1 MEQPRV
7 YNTEDEL
14 IKWLKT
20 YLKKQ
25 KEEVVKKDKL
35 ILDIGN
41 NDNPIIIDFKF
52 KLINIIKELDKT
64 KYKTNNT
71 IIDCKINFCKITF
84 NQEVD
89 FSNLIFYNVELNFS
103 SSEFKDKVYF
113 IGTKFIPENPE
124 KPKNNIIFDD
134 TTFSKEVNFYKASF
148 CDISFFSTKF
158 NLTKVL
164 ISHMFHL
171 IAKQIFLWFH
181 LII

>member
-1 MEQPRV
+1 M
-7 YNTEDEL
+7 
-14 IKWLKT
+14 
-20 YLKKQ
+20 
-25 KEEVVKKDKL
+25 
-35 ILDIGN
+35 
-41 NDNPIIIDFKF
+41 
-52 KLINIIKELDKT
+52 
-64 KYKTNNT
+64 
-71 IIDCKINFCKITF
+71 
-84 NQEVD
+84 D